1 MAQQNVGRLGVVLGL
16 DTAEF
21 VKGMQKASRSLA
33 DFADKMR
40 PVAMAGVAAF
50 TALTYKAVQYAD
62 KMKDVANAND
72 VAISNVVEL
81 SRALKINGGET
92 ENVGKLYSTFSQR
105 VEDAAQGTAKIQD
118 AFQDIGIS
126 LKDLGRLSQQELL
139 EKTLRGL
146 SQLEDPIRRNALQM
160 QLFGKSLQGVDVR
173 GLATS
178 MDELKGK
185 FDDQA
190 AGLEALSDMME
201 MFEDI
206 YYRVIGGFAKVV
218 GQDMRITVEYFLQ
231 FADKLGWVGRAVEI
245 VFETVAV
252 LAANVAFVI
261 ERIFSGLNM
270 ILDRQ
275 FVLSSEYRKKA
286 LEDYNKQSAQMRA
299 DLDEF
304 EKRVLTPQA
313 GPNAVTTLPPVTVT
327 ASREGN
333 QRTVVD
339 AYAKQLEAQKKI
351 SEQFALQQQVKLEML
366 EAQGAT
372 IGMSEKERDL
382 YMQILSIEQERRK
395 TVEDIDRQIA
405 EERAGQGNER
415 IIAGLEAQKNAV
427 NALADSYKKLTA
439 EAIQANEMRIRQQQI
454 LTNEEKRA
462 LDSTVSNLEEL
473 GKHNKAAFKA
483 WKAMAIAQAMIDTYT
498 SAVASYKALAGI
510 PIIGPALGFTA
521 AAVAVAAGL
530 ARVAMIKNT
539 QYQGREKG
547 GVMTAN
553 QPYMVGEAGPEM
565 VIPNRSSMVVP
576 NHSLSSVM
584 GNGQQVVY
592 NGPYIANMQAID
604 TQSATQFL
612 ARNKDAV
619 YAANISA
626 SRSLPA
632 SR

>member
-1 MAQQNVGRLGVVLGL
+1 MAQNVGRLGVVLGL

-21 VKGMQKASRSLA
+21 VKGMQKASRSLT
-33 DFADKMR
+33 DFVDKMK
-40 PVAMAGVAAF
+40 PAVAGGVAAF

-62 KMKDVANAND
+62 TMKDVAAANGTA
-72 VAISNVVEL
+72 VSSVVEL
-81 SRALKINGGET
+81 SRALKFNGGET
-92 ENVGKLYSTFSQR
+92 QNVGKLYSTFSQR
-105 VEDAAQGTAKIQD
+105 VEDAASGTAKIQD

-126 LKDLGRLSQQELL
+126 LKDLGKLTQQELL

-146 SQLEDPIRRNALQM
+146 AKIEDPIRRNALQM
-160 QLFGKSLQGVDVR
+160 QVFGKALQGVDVR
-173 GLATS
+173 GLAAS
-178 MDELKGK
+178 MDEMKGK

-190 AGLEALSDMME
+190 AGIEALSDMMG
-201 MFEDI
+201 MFEEI

-218 GQDMRITVEYFLQ
+218 GQDMRNTVEYFLQ
-231 FADKLGWVGRAVEI
+231 FAEKLGWVGRAVEI
-245 VFETVAV
+245 IFETVAV
-252 LAANVAFVI
+252 LGANVAFTI
-261 ERIFSGLNM
+261 ERIFAGLNM
-270 ILDRQ
+270 VLDKQ

-286 LEDYNKQSAQMRA
+286 LEEYNKQSAQMRA
-299 DLDEF
+299 DLDAF
-304 EKRVLTPQA
+304 EKRILTPQA
-313 GPNAVTTLPPVTVT
+313 GPQAAPMLPTVTVT
-327 ASREGN
+327 ASREGAG
-333 QRTVVD
+333 REVVD

-351 SEQFALQQQVKLEML
+351 SEQFALQQQAKLEML
-366 EAQGAT
+366 ESQGLT
-372 IGMSEKERDL
+372 IGMSEKEREV
-382 YMQILSIEQERRK
+382 YMQILAIEQERRK
-395 TVEDIDRQIA
+395 TIEGIDQQINQ
-405 EERAGQGNER
+405 ERAGDNNSR
-415 IIAGLEAQKNAV
+415 IIEGLEAQKNAV
-427 NALADSYKKLTA
+427 NALADSYKALTQ
-439 EAIQANEMRIRQQQI
+439 EAIQANEMRIRQQQL
-454 LTNEEKRA
+454 LTKEEKSA

-473 GKHNKAAFKA
+473 GKHNKSAFKA

-510 PIIGPALGFTA
+510 PIVGPALGFTA
-521 AAVAVAAGL
+521 AAIAVTAGL

-565 VIPNRSSMVVP
+565 VIPNKSSMVVP